1 MNQVISL
8 TCLCLI
14 RHYILNFGGSA
25 DDGQSY
31 WDRELLGKTSV
42 GGMVLVTLPALVGV
56 LFGREEFSLTVCV
69 EPKKWSIGC
78 EIFLPGSC
86 LAKPHKRYQP

>member
-1 MNQVISL
+1 M

-14 RHYILNFGGSA
+14 RHYILNFGGSS

-56 LFGREEFSLTVCV
+56 LFGKEEFTLTGIVGKCTGRV
-69 EPKKWSIGC
+69 SH
-78 EIFLPGSC
+78 
-86 LAKPHKRYQP
+86 LAFTPIRN